1 MRDDRA
7 TRMRD
12 RFRGALLGAA
22 VGDALGAP
30 FEGRPSVEPDRLAR
44 LDHDPGPLRYTDDT
58 HMTLGMAHSLLE
70 RHGFDG
76 AHMAGVFARN
86 FEAEPWRGYGP
97 GPPRVFRLLSEGV
110 AWDAAGRTLFGGSG
124 SYGNGAAMRAA
135 PAGLFH
141 PGDPDRAAAIAA
153 QAARIT
159 HAHPLGVEG
168 ATLQARAVAIL
179 VGSESPPARDDLL
192 RDLRA
197 AARTVPFREALDRIP
212 ALPPDT
218 TPREVAQALG
228 NGIEAHRSVPAA
240 LYAALRHPD
249 SFSGAVIFAIALGG
263 DTDTIACMTGALAG
277 ARLGESAI
285 PTRWRD
291 HVEGA
296 QTLRALADGLHERR
310 TSA

>member
-1 MRDDRA
+1 MRDDGA

-30 FEGRPSVEPDRLAR
+30 FEGGPPVGLDRLAR
-44 LDHDPGPLRYTDDT
+44 LDHEPGPLRYTDDT
-58 HMTLGMAHSLLE
+58 HMPLGMAESLLE
-70 RHGFDG
+70 RDGFDG

-97 GPPRVFRLLSEGV
+97 GPPRVFRLLREGI

-124 SYGNGAAMRAA
+124 SYGNGAAMRAV

-159 HAHPLGVEG
+159 HAHPLGIEG
-168 ATLQARAVAIL
+168 AALQARAVAIL
-179 VGSESPPARDDLL
+179 VGSESPPAPEDLL

-197 AARTVPFREALDRIP
+197 AARTDPFREALDRIP
-212 ALPPDT
+212 ALPPEA
-218 TPREVAQALG
+218 TPREIAHALG

-249 SFSGAVIFAIALGG
+249 SFAGAVTFAIALGG
-263 DTDTIACMTGALAG
+263 DTDTIACMAGALAG
-277 ARLGESAI
+277 ARLGESEI
-285 PTRWRD
+285 PARWRD
-291 HVEGA
+291 QVEGA
-296 QTLRALADGLHERR
+296 QTLRALADALHARR
-310 TSA
+310 SAA